1 MTRKI
6 RNSNISTGT
15 ITAASLTD
23 TGVTA
28 GNYGSSTAIPVLTVN
43 AKGQIVTA
51 STASLPTNLATE
63 TYVSNAIAALVD
75 SSPSALDTLNELAAA
90 LGDDSN
96 FATTVTNS
104 LATKVDKINI
114 TGATVGSATQ
124 IPVITYNA
132 QGQITGTSTAA
143 LDLSTKVDKINITGA
158 TVGATNKIPQ
168 ITYNAQGQ
176 ITTVTELTTIN
187 ATQLNGVAST
197 GYHIVTTNPETA
209 GNGTLSI
216 GNNGSYS
223 YVQSHSGQPL
233 RLNPAGNALQG
244 PNGTPIWYNGNVGY
258 SQSGNGY
265 VSLPNGLIMQ
275 WCVGGAISGETDS
288 TTSFPIAFPSACLF
302 VTVGTHAPNGDNDG
316 MFQMRYYDRFSVTSR
331 FNRFNSAGG
340 TVYQTIWAIGY

>member
-15 ITAASLTD
+15 ITSEAIAN
-23 TGVTA
+23 TGVTS
-28 GNYGSSTAIPVLTVN
+28 GDYGSSTAIPVLNIN

-51 STASLPTNLATE
+51 TTAALPSNLATE
-63 TYVSNAIAALVD
+63 TYVTNAIAALVD
-75 SSPSALDTLNELAAA
+75 SAPSALDTLNELAAA

-96 FATTVTNS
+96 FATTITNS
-104 LATKVDKINI
+104 LSTKVDKINI
-114 TGATVGSATQ
+114 TGATVGSATE
-124 IPVITYNA
+124 IPVITYNT
-132 QGQITGTSTAA
+132 QGQITGTTTAA

-176 ITTVTELTTIN
+176 ITAVTELTTIN

-197 GYHIVTTNPETA
+197 GYHIVTTNPGTA

-233 RLNPAGNALQG
+233 RLNPVGNALQG
-244 PNGTPIWYNGNVGY
+244 PDGSSIWYNGNVGY

-275 WCVGGAISGETDS
+275 WCVGSAVSSETDT
-288 TTSFPIAFPSACLF
+288 TTSFPTAFPNACLF
-302 VTVGTHAPNGDNDG
+302 VTVGTYMPSGDRDG

-331 FNRFNSAGG
+331 FNQFNSAGG
-340 TVYQTIWAIGY
+340 TGYPTVWAIGY

>member
-6 RNSNISTGT
+6 KNSNISTGT
-15 ITAASLTD
+15 IDSASFAD

-28 GNYGSSTAIPVLTVN
+28 GNYGSSTAIPVLNIN

-51 STASLPTNLATE
+51 STASLPSNLATE
-63 TYVSNAIAALVD
+63 TYVNNAIAALVD
-75 SSPSALDTLNELAAA
+75 SSPSTLDTLNELAAA

-104 LATKVDKINI
+104 LSGKVDKINI

-132 QGQITGTSTAA
+132 QGQITGTTTAA

-158 TVGATNKIPQ
+158 TIGSSTQLPV

-176 ITTVTELTTIN
+176 ITGTTTASIN
-187 ATQLNGVAST
+187 AAQLNGVASS
-197 GYHIVTTNPETA
+197 GYHNVTNDPGTA

-233 RLNPAGNALQG
+233 RLNPVGNALQG
-244 PNGTPIWYNGNVGY
+244 PDGSPMWYNGNTTT
-258 SQSGNGY
+258 SFNGNGY
-265 VSLPNGLIMQ
+265 ITLPNGLIMQ
-275 WCVGGAISGETDS
+275 WCVGSGVSSESDT
-288 TTSFPIAFPSACLF
+288 TTSFPIAFPNQCLF
-302 VTVGTHAPNGDNDG
+302 VTVGTYMPNGDRDS
-316 MFQMRYYDRFSVTSR
+316 MFQMRSYDRFGVTSR
-331 FNRFNSAGG
+331 LNQFNSAGG
-340 TVYQTIWAIGY
+340 TGYPTVWAIGN